1 MKFRHHLLQLLFV
14 TLLATF
20 VPLASAAGDPTHLTF
35 DPGPLP
41 FKFVAYGDMRVTDP
55 SNHKDSDP
63 ERRRAIIDGIAH
75 QNPKFVLISG
85 DLVLSGGNSGDWA
98 QYDREMKPLSD
109 AGAIVYPALGNHEMH
124 GDVQTA
130 LANYFQR
137 FPQIKGNRYYSV
149 KAGNVLVVT
158 LDSEQDATHSP
169 QRKWLEGVLRNDV
182 TPDVEFVVF
191 CLHHPPY
198 THFTL
203 MMMGHEARHEEK
215 DLATFLET
223 RQKTTRARFL
233 VIAGHN
239 HNYERYEHNNVM
251 YIVSGGGGATPYM
264 PHRTPTDFYQG
275 VGPTYHYCLV
285 TMEPGKLN
293 FEMYKLTESVGKF
306 GWEKADNFALTVP
319 KAQSAA
325 GH

>member
-1 MKFRHHLLQLLFV
+1 MKFRHLLLPILLSIFGSLV
-14 TLLATF
+14 LG
-20 VPLASAAGDPTHLTF
+20 ASAADSSNRLKF

-41 FKFVAYGDMRVTDP
+41 FKFVAYGDMRMTDP

-63 ERRRAIIDGIAH
+63 ERRRAIVDGIAH

-85 DLVLSGGNSGDWA
+85 DLVLSGGNAADWE
-98 QYDREMKPLSD
+98 QYDKEMKPISD
-109 AGAIVYPALGNHEMH
+109 AGAIVYPALGNHDVR
-124 GDVQTA
+124 GDLQTA

-149 KAGNVLVVT
+149 KAGNVLVIT
-158 LDSEQDATHSP
+158 LDSEQDAPHSQ
-169 QRKWLEGVLRNDV
+169 QRRWLEGVLKNDV

-198 THFTL
+198 TNFTML
-203 MMMGHEARHEEK
+203 MIGHEARREER
-215 DLATFLET
+215 DLATFLEDK
-223 RQKTTRARFL
+223 QKTTRARFL

-264 PHRTPTDFYQG
+264 PHRKPSDFYQG
-275 VGPTYHYCLV
+275 EGPTYHYCLI

-293 FEMYKLTESVGKF
+293 FEMYKLTETVGKF
-306 GWEKADNFALTVP
+306 GWEKADNFALTV
-319 KAQSAA
+319 SAA
-325 GH
+325 AAAGSRK